1 MKLVVG
7 TKRYSSWS
15 LRPWILMKYFGVPFE
30 ECLIPFEMQPGTRE
44 NTTIVQSRMQAVS
57 PNGRVPVLIL
67 DNGTVVNESMCIC
80 EFINDKF
87 LGGQAW
93 PADDEL
99 KYLAK
104 SMCLEMATGFIEMR
118 RLLPMS
124 IGSIVGGCSE
134 PPRAASKDISR
145 IIEMLALALTRSDS
159 EDFLFGSFTIADAYF
174 LPVLFRFETYRV
186 PLRRDVRAYSDR
198 MMALPAVAEWRRG
211 DDDCPT
217 IQGIANIVSNYPN
230 ETADACKI

>member
-30 ECLIPFEMQPGTRE
+30 EYLIPFEMRPGTRE
-44 NTTIVQSRMQAVS
+44 NTAAVQGRMQAVS

-67 DNGTVVNESMCIC
+67 DDGTAINESLCIC

-87 LGGQAW
+87 LGGRAW
-93 PADDEL
+93 PADGR

-124 IGSIVGGCSE
+124 IGSVISRCAE
-134 PPRAASKDISR
+134 PPHAARKDISR
-145 IIEMLALALTRSDS
+145 VIEMLALALSRSGS

-186 PLRRDVRAYSDR
+186 PLRSDVRGYFDR
-198 MMALPAVAEWRRG
+198 MMALPAVAEWRGG

-217 IQGIANIVSNYPN
+217 IQGIANIVSSYPR
-230 ETADACKI
+230 EVADACKI